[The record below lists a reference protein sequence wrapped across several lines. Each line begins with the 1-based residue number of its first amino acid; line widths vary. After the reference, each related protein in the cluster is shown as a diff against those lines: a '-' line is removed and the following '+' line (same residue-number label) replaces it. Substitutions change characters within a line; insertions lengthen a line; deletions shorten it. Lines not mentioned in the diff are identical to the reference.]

1 MRKRLSTNKYRIT
14 RGFTLIEIIIVLMLI
29 SVLMSV
35 SSYIYIV
42 SLKVWGSGRLRTEI
56 REDMNYALERAVR
69 YLKETPSLSQYN
81 SIDHTIQYDDLSGN
95 TYVFYLYNEDDGTL
109 DSVYSES
116 SYNLYKADI
125 DSGDDPSSG
134 EGVIILTDL
143 VSPDAVSPATSLA
156 VNLNQATLDIVVQRS
171 DELVR
176 LRTIIRPRNL

>member
-1 MRKRLSTNKYRIT
+1 
-14 RGFTLIEIIIVLMLI
+14 
-29 SVLMSV
+29 
-35 SSYIYIV
+35 
-42 SLKVWGSGRLRTEI
+42 
-56 REDMNYALERAVR
+56 
-69 YLKETPSLSQYN
+69 
-81 SIDHTIQYDDLSGN
+81 
-95 TYVFYLYNEDDGTL
+95 LYNEDDGTL